1 MNGASSPD
9 IDARGWR
16 CPRPVIALARAAR
29 DAEPGSR
36 IGFLKATSPS
46 NFKYNATCS
55 ADDPAA
61 RSDIPAWVRLKGYR
75 VHVAD
80 EAQHTRYVITLS
92 RSVADPTSS

>member
-29 DAEPGSR
+29 AAEPGSR
-36 IGFLKATSPS
+36 IEIW
-46 NFKYNATCS
+46 

-80 EAQHTRYVITLS
+80 EAEHTRYVITLS